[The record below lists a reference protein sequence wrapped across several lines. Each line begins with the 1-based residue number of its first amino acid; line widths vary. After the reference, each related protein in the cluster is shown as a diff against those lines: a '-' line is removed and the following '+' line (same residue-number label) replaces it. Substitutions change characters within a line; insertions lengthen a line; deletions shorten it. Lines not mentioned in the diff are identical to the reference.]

1 MCAPGGLGLMPPGPP
16 ETVNY
21 VRVHQPSWCI
31 CIYPIDR
38 FRGFMVDMAD
48 AVVID
53 EWALVRQGIARLLA
67 TAGVTDVRLA
77 ATATEGLAALNDGG
91 AKVLV
96 IGYCADAATLDVV
109 RRAAAA
115 DPALRVVALIG
126 PMNQRQLVE
135 LCSAGASAI
144 LLRSSGESELLDAL
158 AHTDRGDRYLAPDL
172 LPTLFS
178 DRHHFPRP
186 RSHRVQLT
194 ARERSVLNELVAG
207 RTNRE
212 IADTLCI
219 GAETVKTHLGNIYAK
234 LDVSRRDEAIGM
246 ALTSGLL

>member
-1 MCAPGGLGLMPPGPP
+1 
-16 ETVNY
+16 
-21 VRVHQPSWCI
+21 
-31 CIYPIDR
+31 
-38 FRGFMVDMAD
+38 MVDMAE

-53 EWALVRQGIARLLA
+53 EWALVRQGVAKLLA

-77 ATATEGLAALNDGG
+77 STATEGLAHLDEAG
-91 AKVLV
+91 ARLLV
-96 IGYCADAATLDVV
+96 VGACADAAVLDIV
-109 RRAAAA
+109 RRAAAT
-115 DPALRVVALIG
+115 DPELRVIALIG

-144 LLRSSGESELLDAL
+144 LLRSSGEPELLDAL
-158 AHTDRGDRYLAPDL
+158 AHTARGDRYLAPDL

-186 RSHRVQLT
+186 RGRRVHLT

>member
-1 MCAPGGLGLMPPGPP
+1 
-16 ETVNY
+16 
-21 VRVHQPSWCI
+21 
-31 CIYPIDR
+31 
-38 FRGFMVDMAD
+38 
-48 AVVID
+48 
-53 EWALVRQGIARLLA
+53 
-67 TAGVTDVRLA
+67 
-77 ATATEGLAALNDGG
+77 
-91 AKVLV
+91 LV
-96 IGYCADAATLDVV
+96 IGSCADAATLDVI

-172 LPTLFS
+172 LPALFS

-194 ARERSVLNELVAG
+194 ARERTVLNELVAG

>member
-1 MCAPGGLGLMPPGPP
+1 MPPGPP

-126 PMNQRQLVE
+126 PMNQ
-135 LCSAGASAI
+135 
-144 LLRSSGESELLDAL
+144 LRSSGESELLDAL